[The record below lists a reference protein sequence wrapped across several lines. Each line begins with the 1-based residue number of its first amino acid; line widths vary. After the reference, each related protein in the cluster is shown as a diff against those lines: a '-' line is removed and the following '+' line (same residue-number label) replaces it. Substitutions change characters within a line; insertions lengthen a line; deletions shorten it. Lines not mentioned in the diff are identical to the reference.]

1 MGDPGQPDGGGDLLS
16 ACLPIVQRVIEFVCR
31 RNRVVEADAE
41 DFSSYVALKL
51 LADDSAKLRQFAG
64 RSNIQTY
71 LSVVIERLFLDY
83 RRTSWGKWRPSVQAV
98 RLGPTAMLIE
108 QLTVRDGYALEEAY
122 ELVTTNHR
130 IVLPRTEFT
139 AIAAQLPVRQPR
151 RFDTEGVLADLPAT
165 SAAPDDALLA
175 IEAGNQEMRV
185 KSSLQQAMA
194 SLTVQDRLVLTMR
207 FRDGRTVAEIASAL
221 GLDQKALYR
230 RIERLLRDL
239 RRQLEAEGIDAS
251 LVVGV
256 FVDQGGSGAA
266 TGNPL
271 ARPSLERGAGQ
282 WR

>member
-1 MGDPGQPDGGGDLLS
+1 MGEPGQADGGGDLLS
-16 ACLPIVQRVIEFVCR
+16 ECLPIVQRVVEFVCR
-31 RNRVVEADAE
+31 RNRVVAADAE
-41 DFSSYVALKL
+41 DFGSYVTLKL

-64 RSNIQTY
+64 RSSIQTY

-98 RLGPTAMLIE
+98 RLGPTATLIE

-130 IVLPRTEFT
+130 IVISRAEFD
-139 AIAAQLPVRQPR
+139 ALLAQLPTRQPR
-151 RFDTEGVLADLPAT
+151 RFDSDGVLVDVPAT
-165 SAAPDDALLA
+165 SATPDETLLA
-175 IEAGNQEMRV
+175 LETGDQERQV
-185 KSSLQQAMA
+185 ISALQHAMA

-207 FRDGRTVAEIASAL
+207 FRDGRTVAEIAAAL

-230 RIERLLRDL
+230 RVERLLKDL
-239 RRQLEAEGIDAS
+239 RRQLETDGVDAN
-251 LVVGV
+251 LVLGV
-256 FVDQGGSGAA
+256 FAGQGGGAA
-266 TGNPL
+266 TGNPV